1 MHKFLD
7 QPVEMTIHNLVGSV
21 PENAFISLVVKVSY
35 ARANATP
42 ASSKILDDRESALS
56 FNLSLVHRFLLRRGI
71 ISSTKVAREAVL
83 VVSMPR
89 VAGVAGVTEVPI
101 STTRTILALRL
112 EKGSFFLALIRAYIP

>member
-1 MHKFLD
+1 
-7 QPVEMTIHNLVGSV
+7 MTIHNLVGSV

-56 FNLSLVHRFLLRRGI
+56 FNLSLVHHFLLRRGI

-83 VVSMPR
+83 VVSVPR
-89 VAGVAGVTEVPI
+89 VVGVAGVTEVPI